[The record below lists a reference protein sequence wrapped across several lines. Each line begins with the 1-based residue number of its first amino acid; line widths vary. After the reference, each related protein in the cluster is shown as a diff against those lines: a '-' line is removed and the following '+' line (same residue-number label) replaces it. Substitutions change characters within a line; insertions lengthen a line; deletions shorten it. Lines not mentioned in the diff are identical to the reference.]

1 MHLRSDKPY
10 ALLRHGLAHIYP
22 SIRKDIKA
30 DVAIIGAGITGA
42 LIGWHLIQQGI
53 QPVIVDRRHAGTG
66 STAASTSLLQY
77 EIDTPLHKL
86 IGLVGEKN
94 AVLSYLLCRQAIYD
108 LHEICK
114 QLPAQ
119 PSFILRP
126 SFQFA
131 SYNNHVKELEKEYF
145 LRKRAGFNLQ
155 LLSND
160 DITRLFGF
168 SKPGGLLSAD
178 GAITEAYELTHAL
191 LKHAQ
196 DKGAIV
202 YDNTMVTQVE
212 YEDHGVT
219 LQTEWGSKITA
230 KKLIIACGY
239 ESQQYLPKKI
249 ERLHSTYAIIS
260 EPFFAK
266 EFWHENALIWET
278 ANPYLYIRASA
289 DQRIL
294 VGGKDDAFYNPNRRD
309 ANIARKTQQLESS
322 FTRLFPQIPLRTDF
336 AWAGT
341 FASTKDGL
349 PLIGTIPER
358 PHTWFALGFGGN
370 GITFSLIAAQI
381 ISDLLSGRKNGNSQL
396 FQFDRKGAGVA

>member
-1 MHLRSDKPY
+1 MDLRSDKPY
-10 ALLRHGLAHIYP
+10 ALLRHGLGHVYP
-22 SIRKDIKA
+22 SLRKDVKA

-42 LIGWHLIQQGI
+42 LVGWHLLQKGI
-53 QPVIVDRRHAGTG
+53 QAIVIDRRHAGMG

-114 QLPAQ
+114 QLPDKPAF
-119 PSFILRP
+119 SLRP

-131 SYNNHVKELEKEYF
+131 SYNNDVKHLEREYL

-155 LLSND
+155 LLSVD
-160 DITRLFGF
+160 DIVQHFGF
-168 SKPGGLLSAD
+168 SKPAGLLSAD
-178 GAITEAYELTHAL
+178 GGIVEAYELTHAL
-191 LKHAQ
+191 LKHGQ
-196 DKGAIV
+196 DKGMLV
-202 YDNTMVTQVE
+202 YDNTLVTGIE
-212 YEDHGVT
+212 YEDKGVT
-219 LQTEWGSKITA
+219 LQTDWGFKVEA
-230 KKLIIACGY
+230 KQLVIACGY

-249 ERLHSTYAIIS
+249 EKLNSTYSIIS
-260 EPFFAK
+260 EPMCITDY
-266 EFWHENALIWET
+266 WHQNALIWET
-278 ANPYLYIRASA
+278 ANPYLYMRPTA
-289 DQRIL
+289 DHRIL
-294 VGGKDDAFYNPNRRD
+294 VGGKDDAFYNPAKRD
-309 ANIARKTQQLESS
+309 ASLPRKTKQLEHS
-322 FTRLFPQIPLRTDF
+322 FSRLFPDIPFRTDF

-349 PLIGTIPER
+349 PYIGTIPER

-381 ISDLLSGRKNGNSQL
+381 ISDLLSGKTNANSKLFGFDRKNG
-396 FQFDRKGAGVA
+396 GVA